1 MKKNF
6 INLAMVAMVA
16 VGTVAY
22 TGCGKKGCTTEADDN
37 YDSAATEADPE
48 ACDEAATA
56 AKFEG
61 SWTGQPGSYPFTV
74 SQTGEPDYQININTN
89 FGLLT
94 VGGLQQNPT
103 NVKAT
108 VSQNEATIAATPIYD
123 GQVSGTVSYTSGN
136 SMSITYTL
144 SGFPIPADPNDDVN
158 GTYTETVSK

>member
-48 ACDEAATA
+48 ACNEETTSG
-56 AKFEG
+56 KYEG
-61 SWTGQPGSYPFTV
+61 SWTGNPGSYPFTV

-89 FGLLT
+89 FGLMNSTNTAQLT
-94 VGGLQQNPT
+94 PT

-108 VSQNEATIAATPIYD
+108 VKQDKATIALTNIYD
-123 GQVSGTVSYTSGN
+123 GSVQGEITWN
-136 SMSITYTL
+136 SSSSMAISYTL
-144 SGFPIPADPNDDVN
+144 SNFPATAGVN
-158 GTYTETVSK
+158 GSYNETISK

>member
-22 TGCGKKGCTTEADDN
+22 TGCGKKGCTTEADDS

-48 ACDEAATA
+48 ACDEAATV

-61 SWTGQPGSYPFTV
+61 NWTGQPGSYPFTV
-74 SQTGEPDYQININTN
+74 TQTGEPDYQINISTN
-89 FGLLT
+89 FGLENDLG
-94 VGGLQQNPT
+94 VQHAAT
-103 NVKAT
+103 NIKAT
-108 VSQNEATIAATPIYD
+108 VSQNEATIDATSIYD
-123 GQVSGTVSYTSGN
+123 GSVQGTVTYNSGN
-136 SMSITYTL
+136 SMTVNYTL
-144 SGFPIPADPNDDVN
+144 SGFDASVN